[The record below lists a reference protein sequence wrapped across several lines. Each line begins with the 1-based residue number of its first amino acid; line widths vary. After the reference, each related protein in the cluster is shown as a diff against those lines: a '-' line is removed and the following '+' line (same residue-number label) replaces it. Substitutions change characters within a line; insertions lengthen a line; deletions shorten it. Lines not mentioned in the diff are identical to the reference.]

1 MDHKAFHL
9 VPKMDL
15 NLYIQL
21 IVLCVINIFF
31 AFSGIVSNTLVIVSF
46 WKSSQ
51 LRKKLCNFMIMVL
64 SCFDLVAVVTSHL
77 GILLYLISW
86 LREELNLL
94 SKMKTLLNISG
105 AFLLFYF
112 LALFVMSIERYLGA
126 YYPIYHRT
134 SVTRR
139 RLLTLL
145 AILLMP
151 TAFMYI
157 ISRNGLVIPVVAFV
171 LIFMTLFLPPFT
183 FVNFKLF
190 IIARKVH
197 RGKRAIS
204 PAGAKTTMNFK
215 SISTGLWMVACLML
229 LYIPFSFVIAVTLAE
244 KSLNTVRLSHM
255 WELTCITMNS
265 TLNSLI
271 FFWKNKVLRTEGIK
285 ILKILKDRLVGS

>member
-105 AFLLFYF
+105 AFLLFSF